1 MQLGGGKGMGS
12 NEDQALDSIIE
23 RLKRRYL
30 GNRQTESRSAVYTG
44 SRIGERFKPCL
55 GDSEDQ
61 DSTVNLTRI
70 NLKSNTCIKGALDT
84 SSGKKP
90 SPVKSPI
97 SGLTCN
103 KRKHY
108 KRMLRNLCK
117 AKFNTA
123 WADDPYEYSHC
134 SSQALEGFFS
144 EEEPTIHRRQD
155 SGTQLYTETDVT
167 LPSNLAATN
176 FTSTSVLCTD
186 DNITGS
192 RKNGCLSE
200 SLEDACLLPADI
212 MQIYNELKCI
222 RQHLQRESVAL
233 QEHRRRVQSHEQHLA
248 NREALLFKHQDALTK
263 LRGVEEEVH
272 AKFQIMKEQH
282 AAEVSQLTNAFKEKI
297 KENKRLKSSFDT
309 LKELNDSLKKQINDV
324 KQQNKKL
331 ETQAKKAQNR
341 LENLQRKN
349 ELCVVQTFQDN
360 VSTGVK
366 EISLEKRE
374 KIQPARRISRPLLN
388 SSFCEL
394 FGVLLDWISDG
405 YLYYLTS
412 EDENDVQ
419 TSLGPNYLPRKS
431 IQEKCVKIL
440 PLITA
445 QIHLMPP
452 GNTKLQLTL
461 VKFIY
466 WALMHIDREGMQT
479 MITSTMRRL
488 GEELFRGTV
497 TQVVQG
503 NPSESFAE
511 TKPKASAF
519 FRSSDLNVRFLS
531 ALSIL
536 KTITQ
541 VDYLAQAFDI
551 LLNDLKTDEGKALFL
566 EYRAMQ
572 IILCYLKPSSKSL
585 LCSAVDIIL
594 QMTMESRYLQH
605 FLQACSSET
614 WFRTCSVLLRNS
626 KLEMQILEK
635 LSIILQKLSKI
646 KSNKKLFELFT
657 IHILIQEL
665 HRTTDPE
672 HTFLAINLQS
682 ILFNLGITKFT
693 ALASSPGNSHSN
705 Q

>member
-1 MQLGGGKGMGS
+1 MVVREMQLGGGTGMGN
-12 NEDQALDSIIE
+12 NEDQALDAIIE
-23 RLKRRYL
+23 RLKGRYL

-44 SRIGERFKPCL
+44 NGMVERSKPCL
-55 GDSEDQ
+55 SDSEDQ

-70 NLKSNTCIKGALDT
+70 NSKSNPCIKGALDT

-90 SPVKSPI
+90 SPMKSPI

-103 KRKHY
+103 ERKHY

-123 WADDPYEYSHC
+123 WADDPYDYSHC

-144 EEEPTIHRRQD
+144 EEELTIHLHRRQD
-155 SGTQLYTETDVT
+155 SGTQLYTE
-167 LPSNLAATN
+167 
-176 FTSTSVLCTD
+176 TD

-212 MQIYNELKCI
+212 MQIYNELTCI

-233 QEHRRRVQSHEQHLA
+233 QEYRHQVQSHEHCLA

-282 AAEVSQLTNAFKEKI
+282 AAEVSQLQNAFKEKI
-297 KENKRLKSSFDT
+297 KENKRLKSSFET
-309 LKELNDSLKKQINDV
+309 LKELNDSLKKQISDV

-331 ETQAKKAQNR
+331 EIQAKKTQNR

-349 ELCVVQTFQDN
+349 ELCVVQKFQDN
-360 VSTGVK
+360 VPTGVK

-388 SSFCEL
+388 SNLCEL

-452 GNTKLQLTL
+452 GNIKLQLTL

-466 WALMHIDREGMQT
+466 WALMQIDREGMQKT

-497 TQVVQG
+497 TQE
-503 NPSESFAE
+503 NPSESVAE

-519 FRSSDLNVRFLS
+519 FRSSNLNVRFLS

-585 LCSAVDIIL
+585 LCSAVDVIL

-635 LSIILQKLSKI
+635 LSVILQKLSKI